1 MAEQRV
7 QRRLAAI
14 LAADVVGY
22 SRLMR
27 ADEAGTLARLKAL
40 RRELLDPKIAEY
52 GGRVVKTTGDGI
64 LIEFPSAVD
73 AVQLAVDVQREMIHR
88 EAEKPENSR
97 MELRMGINVGDV
109 IVEGDDLFGDGVNV
123 AARLEELADP
133 GNICLSGS
141 VHEQVQNKLDLAFE
155 DRGEQLVK
163 NIDTPVRV
171 YAIDNHAP
179 REAPNAGQIETGASA
194 PFASKPSVAVLPF
207 ANMSTT
213 PDDEYFSDGLT
224 EDIITE
230 LARFRELTVI
240 ARNSTFQFKDR
251 ATDVAAIGREL
262 GARYVVEGSVR
273 RAGERI
279 RINAQL
285 VDADSGA
292 HVWADRWDR
301 DIGDIFDV
309 QDELTRTIAANLGV
323 RVQDADLDR
332 SLQKHPSDLDAYECV
347 LRARRYTALL
357 VEDEQAKARDLLEQ
371 AIELDPG
378 YSQAHALLANV
389 YLAEHRFD
397 SNPRPDP
404 IGRALRMA
412 RRAVEL
418 DPQNAYAR
426 CWLAIVH
433 FFLHENESFEAE
445 AQRALAL
452 NPNDAETVAEIGHY
466 YACMGQ
472 FERGIELTR
481 QAVALNPLHPGWY
494 YFSFAHYHYDKR
506 EYAQVVIDMEKA
518 DMPNFYWTHLMRAA
532 ALGQLGETKR
542 AAEALARMRELK
554 PNFSARDE
562 IEKWNRAPDDA
573 AHLLEGLEKAGW
585 SEEQN

>member
-1 MAEQRV
+1 MAETRV

-22 SRLMR
+22 SRFMR
-27 ADEAGTLARLKAL
+27 ADEAGTLAHLKTL
-40 RRELLDPKIAEY
+40 RKELLDPKIAEY

-73 AVQLAVDVQREMIHR
+73 AVQFAVDVQRAIIR
-88 EAEKPENSR
+88 RNAEIPESHR

-109 IVEGDDLFGDGVNV
+109 IVEDGDLFGDGVNV

-133 GNICLSGS
+133 GSICISGS
-141 VHEQVQNKLDLAFE
+141 AHEQVQHKLDVVFE
-155 DRGEQLVK
+155 DRSGQSVK
-163 NIDTPVRV
+163 NIDAPIRV
-171 YAIDNHAP
+171 YAINCRAQGDVPSTA
-179 REAPNAGQIETGASA
+179 RSETGAA
-194 PFASKPSVAVLPF
+194 GPVAGKPSVAVLPF
-207 ANMSTT
+207 ANMSAD

-230 LARFRELTVI
+230 LARFRELAVI
-240 ARNSTFQFKDR
+240 ARNSTFQFKGQ
-251 ATDVAAIGREL
+251 TSNVASVGRQL

-273 RAGERI
+273 RAGQRI

-285 VDADSGA
+285 VEADSGA

-323 RVQDADLDR
+323 RVQDAALDR
-332 SLQKHPSDLDAYECV
+332 SLQKHPSGLDAYDCV
-347 LRARRYTALL
+347 LRARRFTSLL
-357 VEDEQAKARDLLEQ
+357 VEDEQERARDLLEQ

-389 YLAEHRFD
+389 YLAEHRFG

-418 DPQNAYAR
+418 DPQNAYAH

-433 FFLHENESFEAE
+433 FFQHENESFEAE

-452 NPNDAETVAEIGHY
+452 NPNDAETVAEIGHFY
-466 YACMGQ
+466 ICMGH
-472 FERGIELTR
+472 FERGIALTR

-494 YFSFAHYHYDKR
+494 HFSFAHYHYDQR
-506 EYAQVVIDMEKA
+506 DYAQVVADIEKA
-518 DMPNFYWTHLMRAA
+518 DMPNFYWTYLVKAA
-532 ALGQLGETKR
+532 ALGQLGKTER
-542 AAEALARMRELK
+542 AAEALARMHELK
-554 PNFSARDE
+554 PNISARDE

-573 AHLLEGLEKAGW
+573 AHLMEGLGKAGLPQ
-585 SEEQN
+585 ERR